1 MKATL
6 FDEAVLETLADSL
19 LPLTEEQQ
27 QQLPQHLAAAARA
40 AVAGGGLQQLREY
53 ALSTFV
59 RRYLNRSH
67 LRHVS
72 NERAAVNSVRFLEVG
87 GCLAMIVCSKIVLSW
102 WSYAGGFALVAE
114 CCASFDHA
122 SLAACCPCCRSCWDR
137 LCSAQ
142 RQWRR
147 LWCPCSGRCWA
158 CCGPMS
164 AGQSPPTRHGRRFTG
179 MAGCFQSA
187 AAKVN

>member
-1 MKATL
+1 MAAGEVKATL

-27 QQLPQHLAAAARA
+27 QRLPQHLAAAARA
-40 AVAGGGLQQLREY
+40 AAAGGGLQQLREY

-87 GCLAMIVCSKIVLSW
+87 GCLALIVCAKIVLSW

-122 SLAACCPCCRSCWDR
+122 SLAAAARAAGAAGIA
-137 LCSAQ
+137 SAQ
-142 RQWRR
+142 H
-147 LWCPCSGRCWA
+147 SGSGGGSGA
-158 CCGPMS
+158 P
-164 AGQSPPTRHGRRFTG
+164 AL
-179 MAGCFQSA
+179 A
-187 AAKVN
+187 AAGRAVAP